1 VLGWLGLL
9 PVCWSALWGSF
20 QEPENPNLIAL
31 ETLLDAEQIE
41 DRVWRVSVWE
51 HLTQLEQAD
60 SPLVLRGWQALAR
73 SGFDPDQAN
82 LFLYQ
87 RRHMLTRLEVGPAA
101 GPELTLEHCLAAWG
115 DGDLAET
122 QVRLEQALDRFPE
135 DLRLQENLLWLEM
148 RSPEP
153 VQLDGSARHLA
164 LAVLAARRSR
174 G

>member
-9 PVCWSALWGSF
+9 PVCWSVLWAPL
-20 QEPENPNLIAL
+20 QEPENPHLIAL
-31 ETLLDAEQIE
+31 EALLDAEQSG
-41 DRVWRVSVWE
+41 DRAWRVSVWE
-51 HLTQLEQAD
+51 HLTQLEHAK
-60 SPLVLRGWQALAR
+60 SPAVLHGWQVLAR
-73 SGFDPDQAN
+73 SGSDPDLAN

-87 RRHMLTRLEVGPAA
+87 RRHQLARIEVGPTA
-101 GPELTLEHCLAAWG
+101 GPELCLEHCLAAWG

-122 QVRLEQALDRFPE
+122 RSRLRQAIGRFPA

-148 RSPEP
+148 RSPES